1 MAISRV
7 PETSDKSALVEA
19 EVYRWYNLFFPWSRG
34 VASQSEGA
42 IKPLYDAL
50 ASDFRVVLTDGQ
62 IMDRADY
69 WERLWG
75 LYGKRVGSPESHIIN
90 LSITP
95 LPGDLFLTVFDLV
108 KDGITKKKSIRRLC
122 VWTPHRL
129 RESRGFMFMK
139 ASMRVW
145 LRSG

>member
-7 PETSDKSALVEA
+7 TETTDKTALVQA

-34 VASQSEGA
+34 VASQSEEA

-50 ASDFRVVLTDGQ
+50 ANDFRVVLTDGQ
-62 IMDRADY
+62 IMDRENY

-75 LYGKRVGSPESHIIN
+75 LHGKRAGSPESHIIN

-95 LPGDLFLTVFDLV
+95 LPGDCFLTVFDLV
-108 KDGITKKKSIRRLC
+108 KNGITKKKVDSALMRLDPDSPSGISWIY
-122 VWTPHRL
+122 VH
-129 RESRGFMFMK
+129 ESEHETSF
-139 ASMRVW
+139 A
-145 LRSG
+145 

>member
-1 MAISRV
+1 MAIS
-7 PETSDKSALVEA
+7 EGLATSADTALVEA

-50 ASDFRVVLTDGQ
+50 AEDFRVVLTNGE
-62 IMDRADY
+62 IMGRADY

-75 LYGKRVGSPESHIIN
+75 LHGQRAGSPESHITN

-95 LPGDLFLTVFDLV
+95 LPGGFFLTVFDLV
-108 KDGITKKKSIRRLC
+108 KDGITKKKVDSALMRLDEHSPSGISWIY
-122 VWTPHRL
+122 VH
-129 RESRGFMFMK
+129 ESEHER
-139 ASMRVW
+139 AVA
-145 LRSG
+145 

>member
-1 MAISRV
+1 MSINKEL
-7 PETSDKSALVEA
+7 ETADKAALVEA

-34 VASQSEGA
+34 MASQSEAA

-62 IMDRADY
+62 IMGRADY

-75 LYGKRVGSPESHIIN
+75 LHGKRVGSPESHITN

-95 LPGDLFLTVFDLV
+95 LADGVFLTVFDLV
-108 KDGITKKKSIRRLC
+108 KDGITKKKVDSALMRLDPASPSGISWMY
-122 VWTPHRL
+122 VH
-129 RESRGFMFMK
+129 ESEHEF
-139 ASMRVW
+139 A
-145 LRSG
+145 

>member
-1 MAISRV
+1 MSINKEL
-7 PETSDKSALVEA
+7 ETADKAALVEA

-34 VASQSEGA
+34 MASQSEAA

-62 IMDRADY
+62 IMGRADY

-75 LYGKRVGSPESHIIN
+75 LHGKRVGSPESHITN

-95 LPGDLFLTVFDLV
+95 LAGGVFLTVFDLV
-108 KDGITKKKSIRRLC
+108 KDGITKKKVDSALMRLDPASPSGISWMY
-122 VWTPHRL
+122 VH
-129 RESRGFMFMK
+129 ESEHEF
-139 ASMRVW
+139 A
-145 LRSG
+145 

>member
-7 PETSDKSALVEA
+7 TETSDKAALVEA

-34 VASQSEGA
+34 VACQSEGA

-50 ASDFRVVLTDGQ
+50 ANDFRVVLTDGQ

-90 LSITP
+90 LSITS

-108 KDGITKKKSIRRLC
+108 KDGITKKKVDSALMRLDPTSPSGISW
-122 VWTPHRL
+122 VYVH
-129 RESRGFMFMK
+129 ESEHESV
-139 ASMRVW
+139 AA
-145 LRSG
+145 

>member
-1 MAISRV
+1 MSISKEL
-7 PETSDKSALVEA
+7 ETADKTALVEA

-34 VASQSEGA
+34 MASQSEEA

-62 IMDRADY
+62 IMGRADY

-75 LYGKRVGSPESHIIN
+75 LHGKRVGSPESHITN

-95 LPGDLFLTVFDLV
+95 LAGGVFLTVFDLV
-108 KDGITKKKSIRRLC
+108 KDGITKKKVDSALMRLDPASPSGISWMY
-122 VWTPHRL
+122 VH
-129 RESRGFMFMK
+129 ESEHEF
-139 ASMRVW
+139 A
-145 LRSG
+145 

>member
-1 MAISRV
+1 MSINKEL
-7 PETSDKSALVEA
+7 ETADNAALVEA

-34 VASQSEGA
+34 MASQSEAA

-62 IMDRADY
+62 IMGRADY

-75 LYGKRVGSPESHIIN
+75 LHGKRVGSPESHITN

-95 LPGDLFLTVFDLV
+95 LAGGVFLTVFDLV
-108 KDGITKKKSIRRLC
+108 KDGITKKKVDSALMRLDPASPSGISWMY
-122 VWTPHRL
+122 VH
-129 RESRGFMFMK
+129 ESEHEF
-139 ASMRVW
+139 A
-145 LRSG
+145 